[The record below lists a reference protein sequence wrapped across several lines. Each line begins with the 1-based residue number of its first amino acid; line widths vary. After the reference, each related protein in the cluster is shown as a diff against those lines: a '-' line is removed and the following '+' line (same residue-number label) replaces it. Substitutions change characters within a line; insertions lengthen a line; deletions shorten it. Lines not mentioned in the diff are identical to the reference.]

1 MPSSLKTE
9 RQGRVLV
16 LTLDD
21 PATRNSLGWD
31 LFGDFA
37 KVVTLAG
44 ADDGLGAIVVT
55 GAGGYFS
62 SGGNIAALRER
73 AAMDEAERRAGVGR
87 LHDLIRAM
95 HACPKPILAA
105 VEGGAAGAGAALALA
120 CDMIVTAGDAHIA
133 IAYVKIGLTPDG
145 GATAFLGQALPRQL
159 VNELAMT
166 GEAIGAERLHA
177 LGLVNALCE
186 PGQALSTALARAAAL
201 AEGPAEALGAIKRLV
216 GESQHGSFD
225 AQLDREA
232 DAIARALGGPEAHE
246 GLAAFFEKRK
256 PKFPRA

>member
-31 LFGDFA
+31 LFDDFA

-73 AAMDEAERRAGVGR
+73 AAMEEAERRAGVAG

-95 HACPKPILAA
+95 QACPKPILAA
-105 VEGGAAGAGAALALA
+105 IEGGAAGAGAALALA
-120 CDMIVTAGDAHIA
+120 CDMIVAAREAHLA

-145 GATAFLGQALPRQL
+145 GATAFLGRALPRQL

-166 GEAIGAERLHA
+166 GDPVGVERLHA
-177 LGLVNALCE
+177 LGLVNRLCE
-186 PGQALSTALARAAAL
+186 TGRARVTALELAEKL
-201 AEGPAEALGAIKRLV
+201 AEGPAAALGAIKRLV
-216 GESQHGSFD
+216 GDAQHSALD

-232 DAIARALGGPEAHE
+232 EAIARALGGPEAHE
-246 GLAAFFEKRK
+246 GLTAFFEKRK
-256 PKFPRA
+256 PRFPRA